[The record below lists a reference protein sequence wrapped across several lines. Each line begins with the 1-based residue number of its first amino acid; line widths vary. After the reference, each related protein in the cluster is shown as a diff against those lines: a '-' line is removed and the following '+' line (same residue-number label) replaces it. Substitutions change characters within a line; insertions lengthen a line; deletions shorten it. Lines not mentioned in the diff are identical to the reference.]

1 MPTDGESLKIMLANL
16 DKQEKALMQL
26 FTGTTV
32 KETRKFTLTLT
43 PTGNIDRKVLFR
55 FSQKLGVVGAN
66 NLAGEPIYVSLENM
80 NTVPAP
86 TPDEK
91 AKKKLDGVVYA
102 VPGKA
107 RVSITKG
114 KKEYYKAELP
124 FAQFGNKE
132 TLSRKL
138 FDKKTTTQVIFDS
151 TTGGILKI
159 AAEE

>member
-1 MPTDGESLKIMLANL
+1 
-16 DKQEKALMQL
+16 
-26 FTGTTV
+26 
-32 KETRKFTLTLT
+32 
-43 PTGNIDRKVLFR
+43 
-55 FSQKLGVVGAN
+55 
-66 NLAGEPIYVSLENM
+66 M

-91 AKKKLDGVVYA
+91 PKKKLDGVVYA